1 MGYPITTVSRRAGHA
16 TVSITLNIYG
26 HMMPDSQEAMME
38 EFGSAFE
45 AAIEQATNKAP
56 QSM

>member
-45 AAIEQATNKAP
+45 AAIEQAKNKAP
-56 QSM
+56 QSI